1 MGASPGLGKN
11 EFLPLLRP
19 VETRMG
25 RRAAE
30 RRARP
35 ILRPFFDATI
45 NDDVGWGVCIYGEE
59 DSVLVVM
66 MDGRGERERAMG
78 DATSRA
84 RPLLFLEL
92 RDQKCQ

>member
-1 MGASPGLGKN
+1 MGASPGRGKKM
-11 EFLPLLRP
+11 FLPLPRP

-45 NDDVGWGVCIYGEE
+45 NYEVWYCSGMNGNRIYGE
-59 DSVLVVM
+59 D
-66 MDGRGERERAMG
+66 DGVGV
-78 DATSRA
+78 
-84 RPLLFLEL
+84 
-92 RDQKCQ
+92 K